1 MNLIYKYDESDKVV
15 FCSYLTDAEAAFY
28 TKLSEAMDHYLLGGI
43 SLGYSDYNYD
53 EHFNYLQFEV
63 LPITEDQYS
72 TLQSLNIIGLDVFEM
87 LIWNLDDD
95 LFFEKFGQFGIRE
108 VINTVP
114 EMWDSIIGVIQKN
127 GEHL

>member
-28 TKLSEAMDHYLLGGI
+28 VKLSEAMDHYLLGGI

-53 EHFNYLQFEV
+53 ENFNYLQFEV
-63 LPITEDQYS
+63 RPITEGQYF
-72 TLQSLNIIGLDVFEM
+72 TLQSLNVIGLDVFES

-95 LFFEKFGQFGIRE
+95 LFYEKFGQFGIRE
-108 VINTVP
+108 VINNVP
-114 EMWDSIIGVIQKN
+114 EMWDSIIDVIQKN

>member
-114 EMWDSIIGVIQKN
+114 EM
-127 GEHL
+127 

>member
-114 EMWDSIIGVIQKN
+114 EMWDSIICVIQKN